1 MQKRGRVLPSFLYG
15 KYKSQYLCVMKRW
28 MIWVICLIMG
38 LCFMVLLY
46 LQLRYAKTMI
56 SVRRE
61 QFNESVLRSLDAAS
75 RDLERNETMAYLQEV
90 VNVYSEDLDMYSKS
104 PAIDRTTTGMKA
116 FQRRIRDAY
125 IYEREVLDE
134 VILRVLYAASEQD
147 FETRIDKQF
156 LLQSLVRSMR
166 DNGIDLPFHYRIFN
180 SDGKEV
186 YRCPDYDPRGEEYSY
201 TQTLFR
207 NDPTG
212 TMGLVSIHF
221 PSLNRYLLEV
231 ANMIYMALLFTLFLF
246 VTFMV
251 TVYLVVRQ
259 KKLTELKNDFIN
271 NMTHEFKTPIST
283 ISIAAQMLADTTLQ
297 KSSETYERLSGVIYG
312 ETKRLRYQVEKVLQ
326 MSLYDGGNIAMK
338 IQTVDANE
346 IIDSVVQ
353 TFNIKVMQSGGSI
366 DSHLDAQNARVD
378 VDEMHFTNI
387 IFNLMD
393 NAVKYRREDV
403 ELHLEVSTWNDTGH
417 LYIQISDNGMGI
429 SKDDLKRI
437 FDKFYRVHTGNT
449 HNVKGFGLGLAYVH
463 KMVELLHGSIKAT
476 SELGKGTSFMIA
488 LPLNR
493 DN

>member
-1 MQKRGRVLPSFLYG
+1 
-15 KYKSQYLCVMKRW
+15 
-28 MIWVICLIMG
+28 
-38 LCFMVLLY
+38 MVLLY

-90 VNVYSEDLDMYSKS
+90 VNVYSKDLDMYSKS

-283 ISIAAQMLADTTLQ
+283 ISIAAQMLADTSLQ

-463 KMVELLHGSIKAT
+463 KMVELFHGSIKAT

-488 LPLNR
+488 LPLNK